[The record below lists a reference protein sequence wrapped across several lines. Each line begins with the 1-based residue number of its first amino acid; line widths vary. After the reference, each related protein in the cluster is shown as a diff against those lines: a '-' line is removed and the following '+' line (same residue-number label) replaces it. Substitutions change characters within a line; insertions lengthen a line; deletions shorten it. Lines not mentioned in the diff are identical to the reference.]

1 VRNRAKGN
9 TYATLRLNL
18 AVDAMSA
25 EPFEAESRAP
35 RPDSASRLDP
45 RRVQTTKQLTG
56 TQLTEANLELRKLR
70 DELSAE
76 LGAMERLHEF
86 STKLLLASDLQ
97 MVLEQTL
104 TAIIEMQGA
113 DFGKVQL
120 FDRKEGGLVIVAQ
133 RNFSSPFLERFS
145 LVPDDDCA
153 NGRAAKSRSPV
164 IVEDVEL
171 DESFAPLRPFARA
184 AGFRAKQS
192 TPLISHRGVLLGVVS
207 THFRKPGRP
216 SDAEMRLTEL
226 YARQATQTIE
236 RKRAEEERIQLAA
249 IVETSSDFIGIASLT
264 GTAFFLNPAGRRL
277 IGLRDDEPIP
287 ADIREYV
294 VPEDRDRVRDEI
306 IPAVERAGFWD
317 GEIALRHVLTGVGIP
332 VLQHVFYTREPQSGK
347 PLTLATVCR
356 DITRRRRAEQA
367 ASRAQQE
374 IAHATRLLS
383 MGELTASIAHEVN
396 QPLAAIVSN
405 GNACIRWFDREA
417 PELSQARSSLD
428 SIIRDANRASEI
440 VRRIRTFANKETMPR
455 SQLDVNEVIREVL
468 GLTNDE
474 LRRADVLLKIQL
486 AELLPPVIAD
496 RIELQQVVLNLVIN
510 SIEAMRAVTDRPRCL
525 AITSAALAPANIEVT
540 VADSGNGVFPAHLP
554 SLFEAFFTT
563 KSQGMGLGLAIS
575 RRIIESHGGILG
587 ARERTGGGLTITFT
601 LPVSGESVR

>member
-1 VRNRAKGN
+1 
-9 TYATLRLNL
+9 
-18 AVDAMSA
+18 MSA
-25 EPFEAESRAP
+25 EPFEGESRAP
-35 RPDSASRLDP
+35 RPDSASRLEPCHADTTTQ
-45 RRVQTTKQLTG
+45 QTD

-70 DELSAE
+70 DELAAE

-86 STKLLLASDLQ
+86 STQLLLANDLQ

-104 TAIIEMQGA
+104 TAIMEMQSA
-113 DFGKVQL
+113 DFGTVQL

-133 RNFSSPFLERFS
+133 RNFLPPFLERFS

-153 NGRAAKSRSPV
+153 SGRPAKSRSPV

-171 DESFAPLRPFARA
+171 DESFAPHRQFARA

-236 RKRAEEERIQLAA
+236 RKRAEEEHIQLAA

-264 GTAFFLNPAGRRL
+264 GRAFFLNPAGRRM
-277 IGLRDDEPIP
+277 IGLRDDERIP
-287 ADIREYV
+287 EDIREYV
-294 VPEDRDRVRDEI
+294 APEDRDRVRDEI
-306 IPAVERAGFWD
+306 VPAVERAGFWD

-405 GNACIRWFDREA
+405 GNACIRWFDREV
-417 PELSQARSSLD
+417 PELAQARSSLD

-455 SQLDVNEVIREVL
+455 SQLNVNEVIREVL
-468 GLTNDE
+468 SLTNDE
-474 LRRADVLLKIQL
+474 LRRAGVLLKIQL
-486 AELLPPVIAD
+486 ADLLPPVIAD

-510 SIEAMRAVTDRPRCL
+510 SIEAMRAVADRPRCL

-540 VADSGNGVFPAHLP
+540 VADSGNRVFPAHLP
-554 SLFEAFFTT
+554 RLFEAFFTT
-563 KSQGMGLGLAIS
+563 KAQGLGLGLAIS

-587 ARERTGGGLTITFT
+587 AREQTGDGLTIAFT
-601 LPVSGESVR
+601 LPASGVPVR